1 MLQSVN
7 MRNADIVLGEGITEK
22 YYLKSLLDVLTIR
35 PCYERIKPYNTKELE
50 AAIIR
55 YAKEGYTTIHCL
67 IDMDKKVK
75 EPKTMEEYKKL
86 KQKYDRKQVKK
97 TDCEV
102 RFYESFPSV
111 EQFFY
116 YYFENS
122 TAEQTNNGLK
132 SWLRHKCGYETS
144 EKWLKAHSVHNTFI
158 KYGGCLR
165 NAIKNAKNSVRARV
179 ANNFNYS
186 YTEIGE
192 LIEYLGVK

>member
-1 MLQSVN
+1 MAGLKNSE
-7 MRNADIVLGEGITEK
+7 IVIGEGITEE
-22 YYLKSLLDVLTIR
+22 YYFKSIRDVISNKPTPKPL
-35 PCYERIKPYNTKELE
+35 KPYNMDELE
-50 AAIIR
+50 RAIKR
-55 YAKEGYTTIHCL
+55 YAIDGYSKIHCL

-158 KYGGCLR
+158 KHGGCLR

-179 ANNFNYS
+179 ANNFNCS

>member
-1 MLQSVN
+1 MAGLKNSE
-7 MRNADIVLGEGITEK
+7 IVIGEGITEE
-22 YYLKSLLDVLTIR
+22 YYFKSIRDVISNR
-35 PCYERIKPYNTKELE
+35 PTPKPLKPYNMAELE
-50 AAIIR
+50 NAIKR
-55 YAKEGYTTIHCL
+55 YAIEGYSKIHCL

-158 KYGGCLR
+158 KHGGCLR